1 MGILKTRVIDLLN
14 WVFTCA
20 IVIHLIVLRLQLP
33 YFGLTLVDSVDS
45 VGVIIAH
52 MIIIHEFHIIIDSVS
67 DFSEKSH

>member
-33 YFGLTLVDSVDS
+33 YFGLTRVDS